1 MTHSFLLQV
10 QNLPSEFFTLQSML
24 TLTGATGAVF
34 VISNGL
40 QRAFNFNPKWLALLI
55 AQILSIV
62 GVFITTEASISDFFV
77 GFVNGF
83 LIYSTAIGVNQISGE
98 KNPPN
103 EILLKSVAPQKQIKK
118 RSFNSKWFQ

>member
-1 MTHSFLLQV
+1 MTYSILLQV
-10 QNLPSEFFTLQSML
+10 QTLPSEFFTLQSML

-40 QRAFNFNPKWLALLI
+40 QRAFDFNPKWLALLI

-77 GFVNGF
+77 GIVNGF
-83 LIYSTAIGVNQISGE
+83 LIYSTAVGVNQITGD

-103 EILLKSVAPQKQIKK
+103 QISTRSVAPEKQIKK
-118 RSFNSKWFQ
+118 RSFNSTWF